1 MPISLL
7 VTNDLGPRAGGIET
21 FIHGLIDELCRDGRS
36 ELVIY
41 TGRQDGADEFDRDL
55 QRRFGIEVIRDRMS
69 MLLPTPRVNRDVA
82 RLMESRGITTVWFG
96 ALAPL
101 GWMSGLLR
109 RRGATRIISLTHGH
123 EVWWAKVWPFSWIIT
138 AMTRKVD
145 LITYLGD
152 FTHQAMKPALSKNVA
167 TARIAPGIDIDH
179 FRPLGPQRDLIAKYQ
194 LADKR
199 VILSV
204 GRLVPRKGQDR
215 LIEAM
220 PAILQSEPTAILMIV
235 GIGKYEAHLRS
246 LVSKLNLS
254 ESVIFVGRIS
264 YQDLPRYIQLAEIF
278 AMPSRSRFFGLEV
291 EGLGIVYLEA
301 SACGIPVLAGAS
313 GGAPDAVLEGESG
326 RVVDGTK
333 VAEIS
338 QALISLLSDPAALK
352 QMGERGRSWA
362 VAAWSWKI
370 WGERFIELLF
380 PPKLNP

>member
-21 FIHGLIDELCRDGRS
+21 FIHGLIDELSRDGRS

-41 TGRQDGADEFDRDL
+41 TGHQDGAEEFDADL
-55 QRRFGIEVIRDRMS
+55 KVRYGIDVIRDRMS
-69 MLLPTPRVNRDVA
+69 ILLPTPRVNRDVA
-82 RLMESRGITTVWFG
+82 RLMRARGITTVWFG

-101 GWMSGLLR
+101 GWMSGRLR
-109 RRGATRIISLTHGH
+109 RQGATRIISLTHGH

-138 AMTRKVD
+138 AMTRNVD

-152 FTHQAMKPALSKNVA
+152 FTHGAIKPALSKSVA

-179 FRPLGPQRDLIAKYQ
+179 FRPLERQPDLIAKYR
-194 LADKR
+194 LEGKR

-204 GRLVPRKGQDR
+204 GRLVQRKGQDR

-220 PAILQSEPTAILMIV
+220 PVILAAEPDAILMIV

-246 LVSKLNLS
+246 LVKKFDL
-254 ESVIFVGRIS
+254 EQSVIFVGRIS
-264 YQDLPRYIQLAEIF
+264 YQDLPRYISLAEIF

-313 GGAPDAVLEGESG
+313 GGAPDAVLEGETG
-326 RVVDGTK
+326 RVVDGRYI
-333 VAEIS
+333 AAIS
-338 QALISLLSDPAALK
+338 HALITLLKDPVGLK
-352 QMGERGRSWA
+352 RMGERGREWA
-362 VAAWSWKI
+362 VQAWSWKI

-380 PPKLNP
+380 PLR